1 MKIKYIVPKLHIHGH
16 SPFER
21 QQKPHPRRRGARL
34 RAFPTHPFVQSDM
47 FRAALAL
54 ITVATAAAQ
63 TASPD
68 TQALQALVT
77 EIRQLRQDLQATTI
91 ATQRVQIVLYRL
103 QTQTAL
109 VTRAASR
116 LDDLRSSL
124 GNVQSEKKSLS
135 LRVQQMD
142 ETLKATQN
150 PAERKIAE
158 EWLAN
163 EKPNMERMAADEQRL
178 QSREIDADTQLRA
191 EQAKLTDLQDQL
203 DRLDK
208 LLDSFTRKQP

>member
-1 MKIKYIVPKLHIHGH
+1 
-16 SPFER
+16 
-21 QQKPHPRRRGARL
+21 
-34 RAFPTHPFVQSDM
+34 M
-47 FRAALAL
+47 FRAAFAV
-54 ITVATAAAQ
+54 IIASAAAAQ

-103 QTQTAL
+103 QTQTAM

-116 LDDLRSSL
+116 LDDVRSML
-124 GNVQSEKKSLS
+124 GSIQSEKKSLS
-135 LRVQQMD
+135 LRVQQMED
-142 ETLKATQN
+142 SLKTTQN
-150 PAERKIAE
+150 LAERKTAE
-158 EWLAN
+158 DWLAN
-163 EKPNMERMAADEQRL
+163 EKPNLERIAADEQRL
-178 QSREIDADTQLRA
+178 QSREIDAETQLRA
-191 EQAKLTDLQDQL
+191 EQAKLNELQDQL

>member
-1 MKIKYIVPKLHIHGH
+1 
-16 SPFER
+16 
-21 QQKPHPRRRGARL
+21 
-34 RAFPTHPFVQSDM
+34 M

-54 ITVATAAAQ
+54 IAVTTAAAQ

-91 ATQRVQIVLYRL
+91 ATQRVQIALYRL

-124 GNVQSEKKSLS
+124 GNVQSEKKTQS
-135 LRVQQMD
+135 LRVQQM
-142 ETLKATQN
+142 EESLKTTQN
-150 PAERKIAE
+150 PAERKTME
-158 EWLAN
+158 DWLAN
-163 EKPNMERMAADEQRL
+163 EKPNLERTAADEQRL
-178 QSREIDADTQLRA
+178 QSREIDAETQFRA
-191 EQAKLTDLQDQL
+191 EQAKLADLQDQL